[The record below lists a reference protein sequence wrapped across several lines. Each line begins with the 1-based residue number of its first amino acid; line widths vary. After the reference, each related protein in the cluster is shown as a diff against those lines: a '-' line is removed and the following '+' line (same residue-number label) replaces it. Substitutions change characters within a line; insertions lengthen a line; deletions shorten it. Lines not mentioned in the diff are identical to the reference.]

1 MAAVSI
7 PGDEEQRLIG
17 GRYRL
22 SSKLGSGAMGTVWSG
37 YDEVLQRRV
46 AVKELKVPPGI
57 PQGEALAMRERML
70 REARALGGLSHP
82 NVITV
87 FDVVDVEGQPMVV
100 LEMVPS
106 RNLAMLITEQGRLSS
121 VQAGVVGFATGAAL
135 RAAHRAGITHRDV
148 KPGNVLVAHDG
159 RIKLT
164 DFGIARNIADAPMT
178 TAGLVLGSPAYIAPE
193 VAAGQPVTPAADLWG
208 LGATL
213 FAAIEG
219 RPPYDVHG
227 DPVSTITEVVD
238 GEVPRPSGAGPIT
251 EVIAAL
257 MVKEPERRMPL
268 DEVRRRLRPLL
279 ADPDD
284 PLYPGSPD
292 APTVASM
299 ITRPGDQVPTP
310 RSASSGA
317 VTEHPAERSQRAG
330 VAGSSRLPSPGGSR
344 PAPLAASPGPLPAGL
359 GGGTADASLR
369 ATAVVPGTPS
379 GTAAHPG
386 PLRPAPRSTTPP
398 VRMSGW
404 LSAVLAVAGAVMV
417 IAGAV
422 GGYAVTRTIAGQ
434 APLSTVSVTTAQSP
448 TVTHS
453 DRLGFSLDVPAA
465 WAEYRLDGGDG
476 TGEVRFVSPDGTEEL
491 SVRHA
496 KAASEITDALT
507 AEGLGVDAV
516 DGGQATGA
524 APAAN
529 GERRFYRTRSGD
541 QQRANL
547 VRIVPDAT
555 GVWAMTLSVPD
566 GREIGRAT
574 ELMDALSARFSATG
588 GGT

>member
-1 MAAVSI
+1 MST

-37 YDEVLQRRV
+37 YDEVLRRRV

-106 RNLAMLITEQGRLSS
+106 RNLAMLITEQGRLSP

-148 KPGNVLVAHDG
+148 KPGNVLVGHDG

-193 VAAGQPVTPAADLWG
+193 VAAGQAVTPAADLWG

-238 GEVPRPSGAGPIT
+238 GEVPRPSGSGPIT

-257 MVKEPERRMPL
+257 MVKEPEHRMPL

-292 APTVASM
+292 APTVAAL
-299 ITRPGDQVPTP
+299 ITRPGDRVPAP
-310 RSASSGA
+310 RSSSSGA
-317 VTEHPAERSQRAG
+317 VTEHPGERSQRAG
-330 VAGSSRLPSPGGSR
+330 SVGSR
-344 PAPLAASPGPLPAGL
+344 PAPLAPSPGPLPTGLAG
-359 GGGTADASLR
+359 GPVGAGPTGTGPTGTSQR
-369 ATAVVPGTPS
+369 ATAVVPAGTSVGMPH
-379 GTAAHPG
+379 A
-386 PLRPAPRSTTPP
+386 TTPRAARSRTQP
-398 VRMSGW
+398 MPGW
-404 LSAVLAVAGAVMV
+404 LSAVLALAGAALV

-434 APLSTVSVTTAQSP
+434 PPLSTVSVTTADSP
-448 TVTHS
+448 TVTHT
-453 DRLGFSLDVPAA
+453 DPLGFSLDVPAD
-465 WAEYRLDGGDG
+465 WAQYRFEPGAG

-491 SVRHA
+491 GVHHA
-496 KAASEITDALT
+496 RAAAEITDALT

-516 DGGQATGA
+516 DDGQATGVRT
-524 APAAN
+524 AAN
-529 GERRFYRTRSGD
+529 AEQRFYRTRSGD

-547 VRIVPDAT
+547 VRIIPDAT
-555 GVWAMTLSVPD
+555 GVWALTLSVPD
-566 GREIGRAT
+566 GRQGDRAS
-574 ELMDALSARFSATG
+574 ELMDALSAGFTATG